1 MRANSALPLVSRS
14 RLVSLSLFYNF
25 VVASGAMRLLIN
37 LMIHSGN
44 ALTATMTATFHP
56 KRTETTNDRSA
67 RELSSVQGSGEGPE
81 RTEIFGQKDHAECV
95 YAERDDFGDDHVN
108 MPFSQERPLLNKDS
122 VGEGQDVYQIVISS
136 ATMMSSLRINAVNE
150 MATMFKNSFS
160 NRTRAMIMIAAPEKG
175 TKGWA
180 SFHFCEDENWG
191 PTLVETDH
199 EPDEERLVG

>member
-1 MRANSALPLVSRS
+1 MRANSAVPLVSRS

-67 RELSSVQGSGEGPE
+67 RELSSVQGSGEGRE
-81 RTEIFGQKDHAECV
+81 RTKIFGQKDHAEGV

-122 VGEGQDVYQIVISS
+122 VGEGTGCLPDRDLQCDHDELIEDQRRERNGNDVQKLV
-136 ATMMSSLRINAVNE
+136 LEQNE
-150 MATMFKNSFS
+150 GYDHD
-160 NRTRAMIMIAAPEKG
+160 RG
-175 TKGWA
+175 T
-180 SFHFCEDENWG
+180 
-191 PTLVETDH
+191 
-199 EPDEERLVG
+199 